1 MTDANGNGPLRP
13 GNGPLGPGNGPS
25 PSGNGHLGPEDEL
38 AAVVALD
45 LALDEL
51 AAGDVAVSPIEGE
64 AAVLA
69 AVAAELRA
77 AVRPPPGAAE
87 RGRAAFLVR
96 AAEVHGEAATAE
108 LSRPAPAAAAPA
120 AAGRRRRLPVRV
132 LALAAA
138 LVVLA
143 AVPAV
148 ARQARPGTALWPVRE
163 AGQELRISLADDP
176 VRRAHLRLDIAE
188 EYLAEGARAGEE
200 RREDMADKAGDL
212 IDEVLDQLEGVPGS
226 RAAVERARAERLLLA
241 VRALEHQDDQGGGP
255 GPSGSGPGP
264 GSGSGA
270 DRSGSSGGSGGGSP
284 GDDHSGRGGGDD
296 AGDDGGGS
304 GSGSGGGRSG
314 SGSGSGSGSSGSGE
328 QAPGSIR
335 SGSGDG

>member
-1 MTDANGNGPLRP
+1 MTHANGNGPM
-13 GNGPLGPGNGPS
+13 
-25 PSGNGHLGPEDEL
+25 GPEGDL
-38 AAVVALD
+38 AVAALD
-45 LALDEL
+45 LPLDEL
-51 AAGDVAVSPIEGE
+51 AAGDVAASPIEGE

-69 AVAAELRA
+69 AVAAELRV
-77 AVRPPPGAAE
+77 AVPPPPPAAAE
-87 RGRAAFLVR
+87 RGRAAFLAR
-96 AAEVHGEAATAE
+96 AAEVRGEPATAE
-108 LSRPAPAAAAPA
+108 LPRPAPAAPTAPTA

-176 VRRAHLRLDIAE
+176 VRRAHLLLNRAE
-188 EYLAEGARAGEE
+188 DYLAAGAGAGEKG
-200 RREDMADKAGDL
+200 REDMADRAEDL
-212 IDEVLDQLEGVPGS
+212 IDGVLDQLEDVSGS

-255 GPSGSGPGP
+255 GPGSGPGSGEDRSGP
-264 GSGSGA
+264 SGGSGSG
-270 DRSGSSGGSGGGSP
+270 SS
-284 GDDHSGRGGGDD
+284 GDDHSGRGGDD
-296 AGDDGGGS
+296 GGGDDGGGS

-314 SGSGSGSGSSGSGE
+314 SDSSSGSGTS
-328 QAPGSIR
+328 GSNQSR
-335 SGSGDG
+335 SGHD